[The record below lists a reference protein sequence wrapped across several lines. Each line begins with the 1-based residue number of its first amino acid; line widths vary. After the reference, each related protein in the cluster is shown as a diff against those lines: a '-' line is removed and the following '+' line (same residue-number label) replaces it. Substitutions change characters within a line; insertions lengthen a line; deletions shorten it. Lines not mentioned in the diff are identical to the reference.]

1 MKKLVTYFSATGTTK
16 KVAEKIAKV
25 YGADLFEIEPVEPYT
40 DEDLDW
46 TNKSSRSSLEMQN
59 MDSRPQV
66 KNKITNFEEYDVVFL
81 GFPIWWY
88 VAPTIINTFLE
99 QYNWQGKTIITFAT
113 SGSSQMGK
121 TNDRLKGSCQS
132 ANLIEGERLPSFVT
146 EQEIYKRLSKF

>member
-1 MKKLVTYFSATGTTK
+1 MKKLVSYFSATGTTK

-25 YGADLFEIEPVEPYT
+25 YDADLFEIEPLEPYT

-46 TNKSSRSSLEMQN
+46 TNKSSRSSLEMQD

-121 TNDRLKGSCQS
+121 TNDRLKDSCQG

>member
-1 MKKLVTYFSATGTTK
+1 MKKLVAYFSATGTTK

-25 YGADLFEIEPVEPYT
+25 YGADLFEIEPLEPYT

-46 TNKSSRSSLEMQN
+46 TNKSSRSSLEMQD

-121 TNDRLKGSCQS
+121 TNDRLKGSCQG